1 MCKDDDKITFQN
13 SEKASYKSRSY
24 FIFEAASDPGAVIK
38 AALKKSMDG
47 CTQVVF
53 KVSYE

>member
-47 CTQVVF
+47 CTQVMF